1 MPSSHPSPSLPPLA
15 AHARARRK
23 KVWLRVAM
31 MIVAMGLGGWLRLAD
46 LEHAGPILWDD
57 AYMQL
62 EARFFASGAAAVAES
77 AARWREERRSGQDLW
92 KLDAEV
98 ARVRAATQG
107 QPPFYGR
114 PAHTAATLAAMAVLG
129 DVPFA
134 ACVASA
140 VLGWLTIPL
149 AGRLG
154 ERLGAGLG
162 ERAGAI
168 AGPVTTLALAF
179 APYHVLY
186 SREGFSEG
194 ASLFF
199 VGIALNLYLRSRDRL
214 AAEPLRGTALAGA
227 ALGLMILGHARWAIL
242 APLVVALELEGWRA
256 ARLPF
261 DRVVA
266 RMARLAFFA
275 GLPLLAAELPYY
287 GVLLLDRRLAA
298 PLPVHTY
305 LEQNLYQFA
314 LGSGGGL
321 NPGNWPTYPYLFS
334 QVNGFGWCAALV
346 VGLAGCAVWA
356 RGAARLLPLLL
367 LAIPGALFSV
377 SRVAHMRYGVV
388 LTFAAAL
395 VIGVGVAALLAERSA
410 RVRLAAAA
418 VGVLVCGEML
428 HHALELRSA
437 RYAWP
442 AAIAWLREHGSV
454 RHVSTQ
460 AFVSEVYTSGTAAAF
475 VPDSV
480 DELERLVLDG
490 HRYLVADV
498 AEAALRYNPKFAARF
513 RVYEEAIRGRTPVA
527 SFPNPTGRF
536 LQPKFEMNFDF
547 HGTLD
552 FIRSAHERGDDEIRI
567 YDLTAP
573 RR

>member
-1 MPSSHPSPSLPPLA
+1 MADEPSSDSLA
-15 AHARARRK
+15 ASARERRT
-23 KVWLRVAM
+23 KVWIRLAM
-31 MIVAMGLGGWLRLAD
+31 LVVAMGLGGWLRLAD

-62 EARFFASGAAAVAES
+62 EARFFASGAHALAES
-77 AARWREERRSGQDLW
+77 AARWREERHTGQDLW

-98 ARVRAATQG
+98 ARIRAATAG
-107 QPPFYGR
+107 EPPFYGR
-114 PAHTAATLAAMAVLG
+114 PAHTAATLAAMAVFG

-134 ACVASA
+134 ACLASA

-154 ERLGAGLG
+154 ERLGATLG

-214 AAEPLRGTALAGA
+214 GAEPLRGTALAGV
-227 ALGLMILGHARWAIL
+227 ALGVMILGHARWAIL
-242 APLVVALELEGWRA
+242 GPLVLALEVEGWRA

-261 DRVVA
+261 DRGVA
-266 RMARLAFFA
+266 RLGRLGFFA
-275 GLPLLAAELPYY
+275 ALPLLAAEIPYY
-287 GVLLLDRRLAA
+287 GVLLLNRRLAD

-314 LGSGGGL
+314 LGSGGGT
-321 NPGNWPTYPYLFS
+321 NPANWPTYPYLFS

-346 VGLAGCAVWA
+346 VGLVGCAAWA

-367 LAIPGALFSV
+367 LAIPGALFSM

-395 VIGVGVAALLAERSA
+395 VIGVGLAALLAERSP

-418 VGVLVCGEML
+418 LGVLVCGEML
-428 HHALELRSA
+428 GHALTLRA
-437 RYAWP
+437 TRYAWP
-442 AAIAWLREHGSV
+442 DAIAWLRAHGNV

-460 AFVSEVYTSGTAAAF
+460 AYVSEVYTSGAAAAF
-475 VPDSV
+475 VPETIGD
-480 DELERLVLDG
+480 LERLVRDG

-513 RVYEEAIRGRTPVA
+513 AVYEEAIRGRTPVA
-527 SFPNPTGRF
+527 RFANPEGRF

-547 HGTLD
+547 HGTLE
-552 FIRSAHERGDDEIRI
+552 FIRTAHERGDDEIRI
-567 YDLTAP
+567 YDLTSE
-573 RR
+573 RSR